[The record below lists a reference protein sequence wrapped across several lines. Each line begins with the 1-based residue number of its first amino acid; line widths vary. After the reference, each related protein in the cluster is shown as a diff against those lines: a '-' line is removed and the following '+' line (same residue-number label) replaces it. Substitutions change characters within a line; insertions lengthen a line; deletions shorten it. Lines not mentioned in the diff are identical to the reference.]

1 MGTAIVVWRKKQ
13 NNYPPPPFCNVT
25 DCLSVCLYAHPA
37 KFLTGHKLKD
47 DLYTCT
53 ERTRQNESV

>member
-53 ERTRQNESV
+53 ERTR